1 MPDPFGT
8 PDAPA
13 LPAEPVDCPNCA
25 RPMRLLA
32 LRGHYG
38 RQVVVDLCEPC
49 RLVWFDTLE
58 SVNLAGRGWIELLRR
73 LERAPAAEAPWQG
86 RPLGCPRCRTR
97 LQPVHNLTR
106 FGRFAALECQPAGHG
121 HLQSFALLLAERGL
135 VRPLLP
141 AERAA
146 LAGEARAAL
155 AAEARAAL
163 PGEAR
168 AAPAAGARPLTC
180 LNCGAPLHDSGGE
193 ACTHCGSPLV
203 MIDPPRLAAALR
215 PRPGEPLP
223 TPDGRLS
230 AWHCAGCGQAIEP
243 TRRSDCDRCG
253 QLVVVPSLLAL
264 GPLLDVCEA
273 EWWKHEQAPAPRPP
287 GARRAPDA
295 EPWRN
300 TSLARLLGHLGLRGV
315 PDAGWLVLAALA
327 VLAWIWWRR

>member
-13 LPAEPVDCPNCA
+13 VPAEPVDCPNCA
-25 RPMRLLA
+25 RPMRLFT

-86 RPLGCPRCRTR
+86 RPLGCPRCRAP

-106 FGRFAALECQPAGHG
+106 FGRFASLECQADGHG

-141 AERAA
+141 PERAA
-146 LAGEARAAL
+146 LA
-155 AAEARAAL
+155 
-163 PGEAR
+163 
-168 AAPAAGARPLTC
+168 AGQPLSC
-180 LNCGAPLHDSGGE
+180 LNCGAPLADSDGE
-193 ACTHCGSPLV
+193 ACTHCSSPLV

-223 TPDGRLS
+223 TPDGRLA

-243 TRRSDCDRCG
+243 TRRTDCDRCG

-264 GPLLDVCEA
+264 APLLDVCEA

-287 GARRAPDA
+287 RNRRAADP
-295 EPWRN
+295 EPWRT
-300 TSLARLLGHLGLRGV
+300 TSFARLLGHVGLRGSAPV
-315 PDAGWLVLAALA
+315 GWIALGLVAL
-327 VLAWIWWRR
+327 LAWWWWRR